1 MLWGQELDKNSD
13 LQHPKNVK
21 TGEMTG
27 TSSTKMQIKM
37 KRTLD
42 IVVAN
47 VNADCIFTCMDLVT
61 AHGVSYGTMHNILH
75 DELGLVKKL
84 ARWVPKLLSEEQK
97 KEQIRICTA
106 TP

>member
-1 MLWGQELDKNSD
+1 
-13 LQHPKNVK
+13 
-21 TGEMTG
+21 MTW
-27 TSSTKMQIKM
+27 TSSTKIKM
-37 KRTLD
+37 KRTLY

-61 AHGVSYGTMHNILH
+61 AHGVSYGTIHNNLH

-97 KEQIRICTA
+97 KEGIRICTA